1 MERIFHD
8 GISRWGIRPSNE
20 VQGQAAEGMY
30 HVHMDRAWVASAAQS
45 RAPGIPGKLGGQQ
58 VELIT
63 YKLGTEE
70 ITWNL
75 APVSAPII
83 KDNFNYI
90 WWKRW
95 WYFWPGETVMATS
108 KALVMERGRQDARHL
123 ERELLG
129 AFDWL
134 DCVCAHAHL
143 RYICM
148 EQMHTCGRYRIMY
161 VHLVLEVLWSM
172 CGYVYANAVVWC
184 VYMWGI
190 VCSVCICVVERSLW
204 YEGYVEGGVYMF
216 VYMIQYV
223 DVWYVWT
230 WFCSMHLY
238 ISAFIHWYVC
248 MWEVILYVEGYKWH
262 L

>member
-1 MERIFHD
+1 MMIFLARRD
-8 GISRWGIRPSNE
+8 SDGYIQGISN
-20 VQGQAAEGMY
+20 
-30 HVHMDRAWVASAAQS
+30 
-45 RAPGIPGKLGGQQ
+45 GKRQTGCKTFG
-58 VELIT
+58 
-63 YKLGTEE
+63 KR
-70 ITWNL
+70 ITW
-75 APVSAPII
+75 S
-83 KDNFNYI
+83 
-90 WWKRW
+90 
-95 WYFWPGETVMATS
+95 FWLT
-108 KALVMERGRQDARHL
+108 
-123 ERELLG
+123 
-129 AFDWL
+129 WL
-134 DCVCAHAHL
+134 CVCAHAHL

-230 WFCSMHLY
+230 WLCSMHLY
-238 ISAFIHWYVC
+238 IVHLYIDMYVC
-248 MWEVILYVEGYKWH
+248 GKLYYMYMWKGISDIYNVLYIAQCMCVHIFRYIIHICGIAWVIFNVCVLLCVYMYYVLYVRIHKCGREGNIIPKSNELY
-262 L
+262 